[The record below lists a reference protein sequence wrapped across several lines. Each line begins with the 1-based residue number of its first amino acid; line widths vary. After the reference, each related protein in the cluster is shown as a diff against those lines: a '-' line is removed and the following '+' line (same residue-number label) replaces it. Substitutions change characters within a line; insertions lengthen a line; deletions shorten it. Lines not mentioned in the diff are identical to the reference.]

1 MKPRPSLPIGRK
13 VPSPGEPLPLPRP
26 EAALGVGL
34 RSQAHR
40 ARRTES
46 RAHRVPGILPVL
58 SRPGE
63 LPPPVLGML
72 GTVVSARSSASQ
84 GTVKA
89 AGSDSTAGT
98 RLASSR
104 GCGEALGGGGFI
116 PRTVRQASRLG
127 PRRSRDPSSPGAR
140 DFSAPFPTP
149 PRPAVGLRLPRR
161 CCHLALGG
169 VTERALCSPLP
180 LPLPLR
186 MEC

>member
-72 GTVVSARSSASQ
+72 GIVVSARSSASQ

-89 AGSDSTAGT
+89 ARSDSTAGT

-104 GCGEALGGGGFI
+104 GCGEALGGGVHPKNSPAG
-116 PRTVRQASRLG
+116 VQA
-127 PRRSRDPSSPGAR
+127 GA
-140 DFSAPFPTP
+140 AP
-149 PRPAVGLRLPRR
+149 
-161 CCHLALGG
+161 
-169 VTERALCSPLP
+169 VT
-180 LPLPLR
+180 
-186 MEC
+186 